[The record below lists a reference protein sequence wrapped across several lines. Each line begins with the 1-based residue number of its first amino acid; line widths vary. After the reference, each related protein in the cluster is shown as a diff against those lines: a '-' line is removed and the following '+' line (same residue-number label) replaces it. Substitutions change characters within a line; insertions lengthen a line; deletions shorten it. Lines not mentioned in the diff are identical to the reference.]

1 MATTSPEKPSP
12 DAGARLLVQGVGQVR
27 GLAGAGFEHDFDVPS
42 PDSFLTTSG
51 TRATLRSPSAV
62 SFGTES
68 FIGGA
73 GRLVNG
79 APGCLAALGRLPGA
93 RPGRPDAVM
102 FFFSNRLGCAG
113 SVLVSVVGTLLLLV
127 LVGLVDL

>member
-1 MATTSPEKPSP
+1 
-12 DAGARLLVQGVGQVR
+12 
-27 GLAGAGFEHDFDVPS
+27 LA
-42 PDSFLTTSG
+42 TSG
-51 TRATLRSPSAV
+51 TRATLRSPSEV

-79 APGCLAALGRLPGA
+79 GFRCLAAPWKVQRAVPGVTHGA
-93 RPGRPDAVM
+93 PM

-113 SVLVSVVGTLLLLV
+113 SILVSVIGTLLLLV
-127 LVGLVDL
+127 LVGLINL

>member
-1 MATTSPEKPSP
+1 MA
-12 DAGARLLVQGVGQVR
+12 
-27 GLAGAGFEHDFDVPS
+27 
-42 PDSFLTTSG
+42 TSG
-51 TRATLRSPSAV
+51 TRATLRSPSEV

-79 APGCLAALGRLPGA
+79 ARRCLVAPTRGFTDGLSGNPGA
-93 RPGRPDAVM
+93 MM

-113 SVLVSVVGTLLLLV
+113 SILVSVIGTLLLLV
-127 LVGLVDL
+127 LVGLINL